1 MAQWKHLIR
10 GGHTLPPRAPP
21 MQGWG
26 LYFYKRDS
34 TSHCAKEKH
43 ADGVLFSLAQRN
55 KSLAGFVKYAS
66 RVKYGCAM

>member
-1 MAQWKHLIR
+1 
-10 GGHTLPPRAPP
+10 

-43 ADGVLFSLAQRN
+43 ADGVLFSWRSEN
-55 KSLAGFVKYAS
+55 I
-66 RVKYGCAM
+66 

>member
-34 TSHCAKEKH
+34 TSHCAKIGRFRKKPV
-43 ADGVLFSLAQRN
+43 DLL
-55 KSLAGFVKYAS
+55 KLVKKL
-66 RVKYGCAM
+66 RQIEE